1 MELYTR
7 NAVKY
12 SFLLSCIDRVLNYG
26 LKSQQMVLH
35 ANLQSETVLTI
46 FTILCVCVGGGG
58 AGGFHVQQL
67 IILKVIMIETRCLQF
82 WNSLV
87 IIFSK
92 DGMLNVYTHYRTYK
106 IKLWPKFIDFI
117 RCNWRYNINDIYNIK
132 VVLMDANNMFS
143 YLFKFLSRF
152 WQ

>member
-58 AGGFHVQQL
+58 GGGRGVF
-67 IILKVIMIETRCLQF
+67 MY
-82 WNSLV
+82 NSL
-87 IIFSK
+87 
-92 DGMLNVYTHYRTYK
+92 
-106 IKLWPKFIDFI
+106 
-117 RCNWRYNINDIYNIK
+117 
-132 VVLMDANNMFS
+132 
-143 YLFKFLSRF
+143 
-152 WQ
+152 